1 MIYIDYSSYANNFM
15 KREAKCK
22 FYMDDNNFMKREAKC
37 KFYMDDN
44 FGPLRFIAV
53 AKVAHKEVQIWLP
66 SPLPLTGLVNIWLVD
81 RIYQTHLIG

>member
-1 MIYIDYSSYANNFM
+1 M

-22 FYMDDNNFMKREAKC
+22 FYMDDNNFMKREAIC

-53 AKVAHKEVQIWLP
+53 AKLP
-66 SPLPLTGLVNIWLVD
+66 IKRFRFDFHHRYLSLA
-81 RIYQTHLIG
+81 